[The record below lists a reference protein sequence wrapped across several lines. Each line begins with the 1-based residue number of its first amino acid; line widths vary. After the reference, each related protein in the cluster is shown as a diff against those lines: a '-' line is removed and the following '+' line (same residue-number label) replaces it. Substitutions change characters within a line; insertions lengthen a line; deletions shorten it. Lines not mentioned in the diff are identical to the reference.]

1 MVGARHSERG
11 AALVFALATLTL
23 VAITVAAVAAEIR
36 SRGAGVMIEERTVR
50 VTALVDA
57 AMAESLAEIADKGSS
72 YRGITERAVEGGT
85 IASTVRAMGEWEV
98 ELVAIGTRDTRPRLS
113 ATASESSG
121 QRQHSATSAVGLCG
135 GMFTAVIPEI
145 LIRLALQW

>member
-72 YRGITERAVEGGT
+72 FRGITERAVEGGT
-85 IASTVRAMGEWEV
+85 ISSSVRAMGEWEV
-98 ELVAIGTRDTRPRLS
+98 ELVATGTRDDW
-113 ATASESSG
+113 
-121 QRQHSATSAVGLCG
+121 HSTIRARVGLTTG
-135 GMFTAVIPEI
+135 PRVIWWERTQGPVVPPTPVAE
-145 LIRLALQW
+145 